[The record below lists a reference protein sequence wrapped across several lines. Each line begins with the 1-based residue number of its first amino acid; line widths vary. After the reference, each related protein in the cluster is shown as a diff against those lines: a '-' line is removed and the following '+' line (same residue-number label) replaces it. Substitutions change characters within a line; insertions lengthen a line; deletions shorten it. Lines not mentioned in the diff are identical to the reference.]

1 MAHYKVKNTVEVE
14 IRVEADDAGS
24 ARHKVAM
31 LIFNGF
37 LNPNAIPTLEIRR
50 SEVQEEE
57 N

>member
-1 MAHYKVKNTVEVE
+1 MAKYAIKALVEVE
-14 IRVEADDAGS
+14 IRVEADDAES

-37 LNPNAIPTLEIRR
+37 LNPEAIPTLEIRR
-50 SEVQEEE
+50 SEVQED

>member
-14 IRVEADDAGS
+14 IRVEADDAAS

>member
-1 MAHYKVKNTVEVE
+1 MARYKVKNTVEVE
-14 IRVEADDAGS
+14 IRVEADDAES

-37 LNPNAIPTLEIRR
+37 LNPEAIPTLEIRW
-50 SEVQEEE
+50 SEVQLED

>member
-14 IRVEADDAGS
+14 IRVEADDAES
-24 ARHKVAM
+24 AKHKVAM

-37 LNPNAIPTLEIRR
+37 LNPESIPTLEIRW